1 MRRFRPLSSS
11 DRRGAA
17 AVEMAIV
24 LPVFF
29 MVVLGIVEFGRAM
42 MVGQLVTNAARY
54 GARISAFD
62 GSTNTDVTTSV
73 KTFVSNT
80 VGVAAS
86 DVNVDIVVDPGA
98 GNPDPVDNLA
108 VAQAKDVCKVT
119 VRVRYNKVAYVA
131 GRYLAAAELKGT
143 CVMRHE

>member
-1 MRRFRPLSSS
+1 MRPLRHFSVEH
-11 DRRGAA
+11 RRGAA

-62 GSTNTDVTTSV
+62 GATNTDVTTDV
-73 KTFVSNT
+73 KALVAST
-80 VGVAAS
+80 VGVAAN
-86 DVNVDIVVDPGA
+86 DVNVDIVVDPGP
-98 GNPDPVDNLA
+98 GNPDPADDLS

-119 VRVRYNKVAYVA
+119 VRVRYDKVGYVA
-131 GRYLAAAELKGT
+131 GRYLSAAELKGT